1 MHTVT
6 VHEIQ
11 TETRS
16 ACSNALYELKAQ
28 VTGFVSAGVV
38 GPDGFEVA
46 VVTTRPIE
54 VSKLA
59 ALSSTLIAIGE
70 AFSVEA
76 GEKPCHEM
84 ILESEGGGRTLL
96 FGIPVHDAHYAMFVI
111 AGVGGG
117 LSLGMILSR
126 TRMFASRIQSILSAN
141 CQAGSKWGST
151 E

>member
-1 MHTVT
+1 MSTIT
-6 VHEIQ
+6 THEIQ
-11 TETRS
+11 PETRS
-16 ACSNALYELKAQ
+16 GCSNALYELKAQ
-28 VTGFVSAGVV
+28 VPGYVSGAVV

-59 ALSSTLIAIGE
+59 ALSSTLIAIAE

-117 LSLGMILSR
+117 LTLGTILSR
-126 TRMFASRIQSILSAN
+126 TRLCASRIQSILNAN
-141 CQAGSKWGST
+141 GQADSTGST